1 MADLQSLAVQS
12 VLYGNTEHDIIAAA
26 AALANSVD
34 GARHARL
41 IGDWSLNLGDC
52 SPEPVISEAARKAIE
67 AEVQA
72 AGGSFSYTFFGQ
84 NLGSAAGHNAL
95 AERTSEEL
103 LLILNPDAQVGFDT
117 IEVLV
122 RRLTP
127 DVGIVEAR
135 QIPLEHPKDFAEG
148 SGDTSW
154 ASTACALTS
163 RASFT
168 RVDGFDADTFFL
180 YCDDVDYSW
189 RLRLAGL
196 RVVFE
201 PAARV
206 FHDKRLTTTAD
217 WPSSP
222 AERYYSAEAAL
233 LLAHKYSRPKLVR
246 KIARAFAARG
256 GPDEQRALAAYRER
270 VSEGRL
276 PIPLDP
282 KGTVAQFVGG
292 NYAIHRF

>member
-1 MADLQSLAVQS
+1 MADSRTLAVQS
-12 VLYGNTEHDIIAAA
+12 VLFGNAEHDITAAA

-34 GARHARL
+34 GARSAGA

-52 SPEPVISEAARKAIE
+52 SLSPVLAAAALEQVRVD
-67 AEVQA
+67 VQT

-95 AERTSEEL
+95 AATTAEDL

-122 RRLTP
+122 RRLTTG
-127 DVGIVEAR
+127 VGIVEAR
-135 QIPLEHPKDFAEG
+135 QIPMEHPKDFAEG
-148 SGDTSW
+148 SGETSW
-154 ASTACALTS
+154 ASTACALTP
-163 RASFT
+163 RTAFD
-168 RVDGFDADTFFL
+168 RVGGFDAETFFL

-189 RLRLAGL
+189 RLRIVGL

-206 FHDKRLTTTAD
+206 FHDKRLTITGD

-233 LLAHKYSRPKLVR
+233 LLAHKYSRPDLVR
-246 KIARAFAARG
+246 SIARAFAARG
-256 GPDEQRALAAYRER
+256 GDDERRALASYRER
-270 VSEGRL
+270 ETQGRL
-276 PIPLDP
+276 PTPIDP
-282 KGTVAQFVGG
+282 RHTVAQFVRG

>member
-1 MADLQSLAVQS
+1 VQS
-12 VLYGNTEHDIIAAA
+12 VLFGNAEHDIIVAV
-26 AALANSVD
+26 AALANSAH
-34 GARHARL
+34 GAREAGV
-41 IGDWSLNLGDC
+41 IGQWSLNLGDC
-52 SPEPVISEAARKAIE
+52 SPTPALSESALEQIGVD
-67 AEVQA
+67 VQA
-72 AGGSFSYTFFGQ
+72 AGGSLTYTFFGH

-95 AERTSEEL
+95 AATTVEDL

-117 IEVLV
+117 IEVLALG
-122 RRLTP
+122 LTH

-135 QIPLEHPKDFAEG
+135 QIPMEHPKEFAAG

-154 ASTACALTS
+154 ASTACALTH
-163 RASFT
+163 REAFNL
-168 RVDGFDADTFFL
+168 VGGFDAETFFL

-206 FHDKRLTTTAD
+206 FHDKRLTLSGD
-217 WPSSP
+217 WPSSA

-233 LLAHKYSRPKLVR
+233 LLAHKYSRPDLAR
-246 KIARAFAARG
+246 RIARSFAARG
-256 GPDEQRALAAYRER
+256 GENERRALAEFKDRQAR
-270 VSEGRL
+270 GTL
-276 PIPLDP
+276 PSPIDASHA
-282 KGTVAQFVGG
+282 VAQFARG